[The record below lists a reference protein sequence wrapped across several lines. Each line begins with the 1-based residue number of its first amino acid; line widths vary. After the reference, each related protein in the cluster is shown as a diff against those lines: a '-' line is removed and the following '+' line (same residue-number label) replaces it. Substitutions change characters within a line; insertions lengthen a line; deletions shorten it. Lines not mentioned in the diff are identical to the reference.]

1 MEQMTSFERVMTVV
15 NHGIPDR
22 VPVDLHNF
30 LTTIAYAGFPMA
42 QALQSGEMM
51 AEAQLKI
58 LARFRP

>member
-1 MEQMTSFERVMTVV
+1 MTSFERVMTVV

-42 QALQSGEMM
+42 RGVTE
-51 AEAQLKI
+51 
-58 LARFRP
+58 RRDDG